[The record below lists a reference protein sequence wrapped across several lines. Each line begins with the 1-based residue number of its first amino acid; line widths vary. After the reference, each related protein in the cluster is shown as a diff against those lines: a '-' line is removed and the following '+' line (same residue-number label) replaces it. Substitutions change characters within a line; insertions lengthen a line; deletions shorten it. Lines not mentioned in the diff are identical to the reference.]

1 MDGPGRSLFSSF
13 FGGTSSAAPAA
24 SSPQP
29 IPGASNPQPAL
40 QSSSLPSYSTGRYI
54 EPTDFKELFENERLD
69 NSRICFQLDQMRR
82 RLNLILDEQAKAD
95 QDIEH
100 FLSELREKLKSWNHE
115 FGIEMSLDQELRS
128 STIIAS
134 LESKN
139 IHHDLLG
146 LFEQIG
152 RVFKQKMEEIA
163 ALNRRCEA
171 LSQALLDKEEA
182 GKGNSNAASL
192 LASLRDQLEEA
203 SRKQQEWEPQRT
215 ALEAAQSEL
224 KERLQAL
231 QKKYEG
237 AQREME
243 ALQEANAALS
253 ADLEKALKRTPESK
267 KIQDV
272 TEESELIQSLHE
284 QIEGL
289 EKVLH
294 QARQESQ
301 AAKAEAKR
309 LTLENNQL
317 QDTIGEQQVIQERSL
332 KQMQELRMQ
341 FGEHMQGQE
350 FVQARLA
357 SSIREVAE
365 RERENAFMLEFIR
378 GLGPEL
384 FEKFNQALREKKSG

>member
-1 MDGPGRSLFSSF
+1 MEGPGRSLFSSF
-13 FGGTSSAAPAA
+13 FGSRSSAAPAA

-40 QSSSLPSYSTGRYI
+40 QSSSLPAYSTGGYV

-69 NSRICFQLDQMRR
+69 NSRICFQLEQVRR
-82 RLNLILDEQAKAD
+82 RLNVILDEQAKAD
-95 QDIEH
+95 QDIEQ

-128 STIIAS
+128 STLIAS

-139 IHHDLLG
+139 IHQDLLG

-152 RVFKQKMEEIA
+152 RVFKQKRDEIA
-163 ALNRRCEA
+163 ALNKRCEA

-182 GKGNSNAASL
+182 GKGNSNVASL

-203 SRKQQEWEPQRT
+203 SRKQQEWEPQRA
-215 ALEAAQSEL
+215 ALETAQSEL

-231 QKKYEG
+231 QKKYDG

-253 ADLEKALKRTPESK
+253 ADLEKALKRTPEPK
-267 KIQDV
+267 KIQDAA
-272 TEESELIQSLHE
+272 EESELIQSLHE

-294 QARQESQ
+294 QARQESH
-301 AAKAEAKR
+301 ATKAEAKR
-309 LTLENNQL
+309 LATENSEL
-317 QDTIGEQQVIQERSL
+317 KDAIGEQQVIQERNL
-332 KQMQELRMQ
+332 KQMQELKMQ

-365 RERENAFMLEFIR
+365 REHENAFMLEFIR